1 MDYTVYFADK
11 AVVFTAKTP
20 GEGWYAVTPA
30 PDGGISRA
38 KVTKILESY
47 NKAAVV
53 TPDPGAAFGAF
64 AAEFALIEAAGG
76 VVVNDCGQWLMIR
89 RNGRWDL
96 PKGHLE
102 CGERIEECAAREIE
116 EETGVRAGVVRPLCD
131 TLHAYYFPKTERWE
145 LKRTHWYELH
155 TASCARLVPQ
165 AEEGIEQVVWCT
177 PAEVTRNLR
186 DAFPTIR
193 CVVAAVGKE
202 RGWGDAGSFRP
213 SFLAGVTGVFPRP
226 PPWLSLRSLPLT
238 FPRSF
243 P

>member
-20 GEGWYAVTPA
+20 GEDWYAVTPA

-102 CGERIEECAAREIE
+102 AGESLAACAEREIA
-116 EETGVRAGVVRPLCD
+116 EETGIAARVERPLCE
-131 TLHAYYFPKTERWE
+131 TLHAYWFAKTARWE
-145 LKRTHWYELH
+145 LKRTHWF
-155 TASCARLVPQ
+155 RLRPAGAGTPAPQ
-165 AEEGIEQVVWCT
+165 TEEGIERVSWCA
-177 PAEVTRNLR
+177 PAEREEHLR

-193 CVVAAVGKE
+193 RVAAAME
-202 RGWGDAGSFRP
+202 E
-213 SFLAGVTGVFPRP
+213 
-226 PPWLSLRSLPLT
+226 
-238 FPRSF
+238 
-243 P
+243 